1 MKKDIGKYV
10 VYSDGKVW
18 SKISKKF
25 LKQTLTNS
33 GYYILGSKLGFVHRL
48 IVKTFIGKIPNGF
61 EVNHKDGNKLN
72 NDISNLEIVSKSEN
86 IRHAHRLGLVDT
98 AKGERNGMSKL
109 KEADIISICDMMLFG
124 LDNESIA
131 KRFDIHPRYV
141 SLIRRKKRW
150 KHVVSRYPEF
160 PKSNKYKNK

>member
-1 MKKDIGKYV
+1 M
-10 VYSDGKVW
+10 
-18 SKISKKF
+18 
-25 LKQTLTNS
+25 
-33 GYYILGSKLGFVHRL
+33 
-48 IVKTFIGKIPNGF
+48 
-61 EVNHKDGNKLN
+61 N

-98 AKGERNGMSKL
+98 ANGERNGMSKL

-141 SLIRRKKRW
+141 SLIRGKKRW

-160 PKSNKYKNK
+160 SKSNKYKNK

>member
-10 VYSDGKVW
+10 VYSNGKVW

-61 EVNHKDGNKLN
+61 EVNHKD
-72 NDISNLEIVSKSEN
+72 
-86 IRHAHRLGLVDT
+86 
-98 AKGERNGMSKL
+98 
-109 KEADIISICDMMLFG
+109 
-124 LDNESIA
+124 
-131 KRFDIHPRYV
+131 
-141 SLIRRKKRW
+141 
-150 KHVVSRYPEF
+150 
-160 PKSNKYKNK
+160 

>member
-72 NDISNLEIVSKSEN
+72 NSIDNLEWCSYKRNADHMFNTGLREDN
-86 IRHAHRLGLVDT
+86 IRIKAIFNEDDT
-98 AKGERNGMSKL
+98 VMIFRSKAKARKYLKLSEKALNKGIDNGEIKGIQIKVID
-109 KEADIISICDMMLFG
+109 KI
-124 LDNESIA
+124 
-131 KRFDIHPRYV
+131 
-141 SLIRRKKRW
+141 
-150 KHVVSRYPEF
+150 
-160 PKSNKYKNK
+160 